1 VETSGQERVIIGRA
15 EYFTNGPS
23 MNGRIDIAECK
34 FVGWKVENTRVILLT
49 EMLMKLLLTRDLTV
63 GVHVPLTQQQDQ
75 LVLGELGIDF
85 NERDHV
91 EC

>member
-1 VETSGQERVIIGRA
+1 
-15 EYFTNGPS
+15 

-34 FVGWKVENTRVILLT
+34 FVGWKVENTRVILPT

-85 NERDHV
+85 DVRNHV